1 MTTCIENFRKK
12 YINKYGEPIHP
23 DWEIMAILMC
33 KSGFSSDEILQ
44 FILTCRAK
52 LILKKLKKK
61 NLTTDS
67 KIFNEIIS
75 RLENN
80 EDDTEIE
87 NDITNRLELSKN
99 QNTGTTNSSSKGP
112 I

>member
-12 YINKYGEPIHP
+12 YINKYDEPIHP

-33 KSGFSSDEILQ
+33 KFGFSSDEILQ
-44 FILTCRAK
+44 FILTSRAK

-61 NLTTDS
+61 NLAADS
-67 KIFNEIIS
+67 KIFDEIIS

-80 EDDTEIE
+80 ENDNDIE
-87 NDITNRLELSKN
+87 NDISNRLESIKN
-99 QNTGTTNSSSKGP
+99 QNIGTTGSISKGP